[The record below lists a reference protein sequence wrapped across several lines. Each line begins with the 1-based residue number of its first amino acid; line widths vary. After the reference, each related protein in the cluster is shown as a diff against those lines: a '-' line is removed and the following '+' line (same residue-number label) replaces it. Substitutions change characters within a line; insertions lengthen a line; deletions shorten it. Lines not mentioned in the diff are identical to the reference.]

1 VILVAAGDAHA
12 YPWPLKPFNRQH
24 PIGGNFGDPRMVF
37 KRTLADDG
45 LNGPGVFYFHNGVD
59 IHARPGTAIYPIR
72 SGRVRLLSGTAVS
85 VSSPG
90 GPTFQYYHLKLAV
103 RTGQNVLARR
113 TVLGWVTPWARHVHL
128 SEVYRGRDLNP
139 LARGRL
145 APYRDGTRPH
155 VREIDFRDA
164 RGKPMSPL
172 GVHGRIDVFADAYD
186 LPVRIDGFG
195 LGLPV
200 TPAVVSWRMA
210 TPAGRVVRPTQ
221 TPVDFRLFEPP
232 NRAFWRIYGRGTYP
246 NGPVFGGQLYKK
258 MPGRYLFRLTPHR
271 LDTRRL
277 ADGVYVIRVT
287 ARDIRGN
294 RGYLSQRFEVLNEQ
308 RRLSRDR
315 ADPDQPDLP
324 HTSRVS
330 AGAGS
335 TK

>member
-1 VILVAAGDAHA
+1 MHRLALLAVLLLVAAGEAHA

-37 KRTLADDG
+37 ERTLANDG

-59 IHARPGTAIYPIR
+59 IHARPGTPVYPIR
-72 SGRVRLLSGTAVS
+72 SGRARRLSGTAVS

-90 GPTFQYYHLKLAV
+90 GPTFQYYHLRLAV
-103 RTGQNVLARR
+103 RTGQNVRARR
-113 TVLGWVTPWARHVHL
+113 TVLGWITPWARHVHL
-128 SEVYRGRDLNP
+128 SEVYRGHDLNP

-145 APYRDGTRPH
+145 QPYRDGTRPY
-155 VREIDFRDA
+155 VREIDFRDP
-164 RGKPMSPL
+164 RGKPVSTL

-186 LPVRIDGFG
+186 LPVRIDGFS

-200 TPAVVSWRMA
+200 TPAVVSWRLA
-210 TPAGRVVRPTQ
+210 TAGGRVVRGTQ
-221 TPVDFRLFEPP
+221 TPVDFRLFEPS
-232 NRAFWRIYGRGTYP
+232 NHTFWRIYGRGTYP

-277 ADGVYVIRVT
+277 ADGTYVITVT

-294 RGYLSQRFEVLNEQ
+294 RGSLSQRFEILNG
-308 RRLSRDR
+308 
-315 ADPDQPDLP
+315 QPRP
-324 HTSRVS
+324 
-330 AGAGS
+330 
-335 TK
+335 